1 LSVETQIIVNIKFLG
16 AFSVVSDTLNFLEES
31 KKSSSERVQA
41 KRETKSSER
50 EVQVSDS
57 SERVADKPSSVESN
71 CNQDLP
77 AQGDLI

>member
-1 LSVETQIIVNIKFLG
+1 MKQNQ
-16 AFSVVSDTLNFLEES
+16 VS
-31 KKSSSERVQA
+31 
-41 KRETKSSER
+41 

-57 SERVADKPSSVESN
+57 SERVVDNPSYIESN

>member
-1 LSVETQIIVNIKFLG
+1 LSSLTQIIVILWD
-16 AFSVVSDTLNFLEES
+16 AFSVVTDILNFLEASSS
-31 KKSSSERVQA
+31 KESSSE
-41 KRETKSSER
+41 RETKSSER
-50 EVQVSDS
+50 EVQASDS

>member
-1 LSVETQIIVNIKFLG
+1 LSSLTQIIVNIKFLG

-31 KKSSSERVQA
+31 KKSSSKRVQA
-41 KRETKSSER
+41 SETKSSER
-50 EVQVSDS
+50 EVQASDS